1 MADYSIVQEAVH
13 RGYSMDEIADK
24 LASDAGYDPALLHE
38 RGYDSNAILL
48 KLGYSAPKQGIEV
61 AVQQTAQKSE
71 KPISGKP
78 NWDDLSDTDPTAKKT
93 PNWNDLSDTPI
104 VQQGKTGDAKLPPGF
119 EYVDE
124 HAPIVQQGKT
134 GDVKPAQTASHKP
147 GLLSDDEVWGDVK
160 PAQTMW
166 IEFDKAQ
173 QEKTNSGLLVEGS
186 LSQPDNSHTLAACL
200 ASR

>member
-104 VQQGKTGDAKLPPGF
+104 VQQGKTGD
-119 EYVDE
+119 
-124 HAPIVQQGKT
+124 
-134 GDVKPAQTASHKP
+134 VKPAQTASHKP